1 MPEMLF
7 IQNVSTFVCHLPMK
21 KDLLKNNL
29 LLHLVVIILGF
40 TAILGKLILLPA
52 VELVWYRMMIAFISL
67 IIIILIFKQPIRLP
81 IKNIMHLSLIGVII
95 AAHWICFFQA
105 IKVSN
110 VSVTLGCLSVTT
122 LFTSFLEP
130 LINRKKISLLEV
142 IIGIIIILGIYIIF
156 RFETR
161 YVAGIILT
169 IVCAFLA
176 SLFSVLNKKISLHYE
191 PNVTTFY
198 EMLSGFVVISL
209 YVLIAQGAQAFSNT
223 PTLNDLIYLL
233 ILGIICTAFAFS
245 ATVKIMQKL
254 SAYQVVLAI
263 NLEPVYGIIAAY
275 FIFGESEHMTTE
287 FYIGASIILLSVV
300 LYTFIK
306 SRNRMPV
313 K

>member
-1 MPEMLF
+1 M
-7 IQNVSTFVCHLPMK
+7 Q
-21 KDLLKNNL
+21 KDLIKNNL

-40 TAILGKLILLPA
+40 TAILGKLIHLPA
-52 VELVWYRMMIAFISL
+52 ADLVWFRMLIAFWALFIF
-67 IIIILIFKQPIRLP
+67 ILIFKRPLALP
-81 IKNIMHLSLIGVII
+81 IKSIMKLAVIGVVI

-142 IIGIIIILGIYIIF
+142 IIGLIIILGIYIIF

-161 YVAGIILT
+161 YVEGIIFTL
-169 IVCAFLA
+169 VCAFLA
-176 SLFSVLNKKISLHYE
+176 SLFSVLNKKIALHYE
-191 PNVTTFY
+191 PEITTFY
-198 EMLSGFVVISL
+198 EMLSGFVVVTIYLLISK
-209 YVLIAQGAQAFSNT
+209 GSFSFVQI
-223 PTLNDLIYLL
+223 PSFSDLLFLL
-233 ILGIICTAFAFS
+233 ILGIVCTAFAFS

-275 FIFGESEHMTTE
+275 FIFRESEQMTTE
-287 FYIGASIILLSVV
+287 FYIGAAIIILSVV

-306 SRNRMPV
+306 NRNKPQTELV
-313 K
+313 S

>member
-1 MPEMLF
+1 
-7 IQNVSTFVCHLPMK
+7 MK
-21 KDLLKNNL
+21 KDLIKNNL
-29 LLHLVVIILGF
+29 LLHFVVIILGF
-40 TAILGKLILLPA
+40 TAILGKLIGLPA
-52 VELVWYRMMIAFISL
+52 VELVWFRMMIAVIALMFF
-67 IIIILIFKQPIRLP
+67 ILIFKQPLRLP
-81 IKNIMHLSLIGVII
+81 YKSVLKLSVIGIII

-142 IIGIIIILGIYIIF
+142 IIGLIIILGIYIIF

-161 YVAGIILT
+161 YVAGIIFT
-169 IVCAFLA
+169 IICAFLA
-176 SLFSVLNKKISLHYE
+176 SLFSVLNKKISLHHE
-191 PNVTTFY
+191 PDVTTFY
-198 EMLSGFVVISL
+198 EMLSGFVIITIYL
-209 YVLIAQGAQAFSNT
+209 LITKGSEAFSNI
-223 PTLNDLIYLL
+223 PTLNDLIFLL
-233 ILGIICTAFAFS
+233 ILGVVCTAFAFS

-263 NLEPVYGIIAAY
+263 NLEPIYGIVAAY

-287 FYIGASIILLSVV
+287 FYIGAAIILLTVV

-306 SRNRMPV
+306 SRN
-313 K
+313 KKGASE

>member
-1 MPEMLF
+1 M
-7 IQNVSTFVCHLPMK
+7 Q
-21 KDLLKNNL
+21 KDLIKNNL

-40 TAILGKLILLPA
+40 TAILGKLIHLPA
-52 VELVWYRMMIAFISL
+52 ADLVWFRMLIAFTAL
-67 IIIILIFKQPIRLP
+67 IVFILIFKKPLVLP
-81 IKNIMHLSLIGVII
+81 IKNIMKLAVIGVVI

-130 LINRKKISLLEV
+130 AINRKKISLLEV
-142 IIGIIIILGIYIIF
+142 IIGLIIILGIYIIF

-161 YVAGIILT
+161 YVAGIIFT
-169 IVCAFLA
+169 IICAFLA
-176 SLFSVLNKKISLHYE
+176 SLFSVLNKKIALHYQPE
-191 PNVTTFY
+191 IATFY
-198 EMLSGFVVISL
+198 EMLSGFVVVTIYLLISKGSFSF
-209 YVLIAQGAQAFSNT
+209 VLM
-223 PTLNDLIYLL
+223 PTLSDFIYLL
-233 ILGIICTAFAFS
+233 ILGIVCTAFAFS

-275 FIFGESEHMTTE
+275 FIFGESEQMTTE
-287 FYIGASIILLSVV
+287 FYIGAAIIILSVV

-306 SRNRMPV
+306 NRNKQQPESYA
-313 K
+313 